1 MPRRSAS
8 GGDLHQGSEVSSI
21 SLGEVSGPSPT
32 LTPSASPELQEC
44 AAQETKEW
52 PGACSRQR
60 FPAQCCKE
68 VVKGSLEDL
77 LVAVRAGGGSRPRPL
92 ACSQGLWDP
101 EVPVW
106 GLRPLCPEH
115 SPLPLVPLPT
125 FPDPTRQWSAS
136 FDLAPGCGWQDL
148 RVYRAQPGWPCQG
161 PRDQESPRSYLLHAT
176 PAVAAGLRLLIVVW
190 EMFRNQPFNENK
202 RN

>member
-21 SLGEVSGPSPT
+21 SLGEASGPSPT

-77 LVAVRAGGGSRPRPL
+77 LVAVRAGGREQAQALGLLTGSLGSRGACVGTQASLPRTF
-92 ACSQGLWDP
+92 
-101 EVPVW
+101 
-106 GLRPLCPEH
+106 
-115 SPLPLVPLPT
+115 SPTPRT
-125 FPDPTRQWSAS
+125 SAHFS
-136 FDLAPGCGWQDL
+136 
-148 RVYRAQPGWPCQG
+148 
-161 PRDQESPRSYLLHAT
+161 
-176 PAVAAGLRLLIVVW
+176 
-190 EMFRNQPFNENK
+190 
-202 RN
+202 